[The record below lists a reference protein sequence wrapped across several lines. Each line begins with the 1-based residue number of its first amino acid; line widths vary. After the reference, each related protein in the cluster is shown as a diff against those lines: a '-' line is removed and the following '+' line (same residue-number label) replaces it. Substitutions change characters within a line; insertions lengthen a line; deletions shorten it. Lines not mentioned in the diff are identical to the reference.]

1 MTDVHQ
7 ALYRFWS
14 SFGVPAYLSG
24 HVPDGASVPYITFEV
39 GDGEPFSSTF
49 LVAIVWAA
57 DNATRAALL
66 DKIAEAIGADGTT
79 IALDGGGMLALY
91 RNAGGFMSYYDDP
104 EDKTILGGRV
114 SYQVN
119 FYHL

>member
-1 MTDVHQ
+1 MTGVHL
-7 ALYRFWS
+7 ALYAFWS

-24 HVPDGASVPYITFEV
+24 HVPDGASLPYITFEV
-39 GDGEPFSSTF
+39 GDGEPFSSTY
-49 LVAIVWAA
+49 LVAIAWTR

-66 DKIAEAIGADGTT
+66 DKIADAISADGST
-79 IALDGGGMLALY
+79 IVLPDGMLAIY
-91 RNAGGFMSYYDDP
+91 RNSGSFMSYYDDP

>member
-14 SFGVPAYLSG
+14 SFGLPAYLSG
-24 HVPDGASVPYITFEV
+24 HVPDGASLPYITFEI
-39 GDGEPFSSTF
+39 GDGEPFSRTF
-49 LVAIVWAA
+49 LTAIVWAK
-57 DNATRAALL
+57 DNATRAGAL
-66 DKIAEAIGADGTT
+66 DRIAESIPPDGVS
-79 IALDGGGMLALY
+79 IPISSGMLTLY
-91 RNAGGFMSYYDDP
+91 RNGGSFMSYYDDP

>member
-7 ALYRFWS
+7 ALYKFWS
-14 SFGVPAYLSG
+14 SFGIPAYLSG
-24 HVPDGASVPYITFEV
+24 HVPDNASLPYITFEV

-49 LVAIVWAA
+49 LVAIVWTK
-57 DNATRAALL
+57 DNATRAGYL
-66 DKIAEAIGADGTT
+66 DKIAEAISADGST
-79 IALDGGGMLALY
+79 IALDNGMLAIY
-91 RNAGGFMSYYDDP
+91 RNSGGFMSYYDDP